1 MIVFGR
7 ASTSPIPP
15 PLFPQGLKR
24 YTWCMSAV
32 PLGCVNCIPK
42 QFNGAVRLGEMPAI
56 HGGKKALL
64 FHGADKTII
73 ESLETKEIML
83 RNNL

>member
-1 MIVFGR
+1 
-7 ASTSPIPP
+7 
-15 PLFPQGLKR
+15 
-24 YTWCMSAV
+24 
-32 PLGCVNCIPK
+32 
-42 QFNGAVRLGEMPAI
+42 MPAI
-56 HGGKKALL
+56 RGGKKALL